1 MQFILSDASG
11 RQLADTA
18 GPQQPHARKP
28 DRLRPVFER
37 GTTMLSNLYTGPQVD
52 QPLLAVD
59 VPVQRDGKTTYALS
73 VLMRPGQMAGI
84 LAEQKLPPHM
94 MASLVDAN
102 GVILARSRDA
112 QKFVG
117 KTAPAPLVAQLRQ
130 KTEGVVQTGSMDGVP
145 IYAGFS
151 RVQGHNWTIA
161 VGMPEAHALDGML
174 PSVPL
179 ISSAAATLVLLGIA
193 MAWLLGGHISRS
205 IRALTAP
212 ARALASGTP
221 MQLAP
226 MSFRE
231 AHDVAA
237 ALCQVERDISR
248 HRHELERLVAERT
261 AQLEASKALLENVY
275 ASAPVGLSFVDL
287 DLRIVM
293 INEYLARI
301 NGKPVSEHIGRLF
314 GDVIRDKQVELD
326 VERDYRKVL
335 ATGEAISGIEMTGTF
350 PDHPGEV
357 RHMLSGYFPVR
368 AADGS
373 LIGIT
378 GLLLDITAQKR
389 TESALRESKQLFTS
403 VVEHMPAT
411 LFVKRA
417 SDLRYEMLNHE
428 CEVTIG
434 LPRERVLGKSDHDL
448 FPTEQADA
456 YAEADRAVLSAGK
469 VMEVGEEAVTTAS
482 GETRYVNTR
491 KVALRGED
499 GRPTYLLGM
508 SIDITER
515 KRADDLLQATSL
527 SLARS
532 NAFIRTVT
540 DQLPG
545 MVVYWDAELRC
556 RFANRFFSEFMGMD
570 VSEIIGATMQQIM
583 GEELYRRN
591 RARIEGVLAGTP
603 QSFFQDRPDARG
615 ESRFVWAN
623 YTPDLDDDGKA
634 RGFFVMVSDVTEM
647 KRAELRLQD
656 LNEQLVRARDKAEA
670 ASRAKSAF
678 VANMSHEIR
687 TPMNAIIGLAR
698 LLEEAPLERRE
709 RSYVVKIQLA
719 TQSLLAVVNDV
730 LDFSKIEAGQL
741 KLDHSRFN
749 LDHIMTSL
757 GVLVG
762 QAAWTKGV
770 EPIFAIGADV
780 PMELLG
786 DPMRL
791 QQVLLN
797 LMSNAVKFTERGEVV
812 LSVRQLSC
820 TERSATLEFCVRD
833 TGIGIS
839 QDQQAHLFESFSQGD
854 NSTSRQYGGTGLGL
868 AICRRLVH
876 LMGSEISVISELA
889 QGSTFRFACT
899 LERAEHG
906 LPAPKPLAPAVRG
919 LRLLIVDDNATV
931 CDLLT
936 RHCEEL
942 GWQVW
947 SADSGQGALAML
959 RQLACAGAPPQL
971 DLLLLDAGLPDID
984 GISFLTQAHR
994 DATLR
999 LPPTIMMAADHQ
1011 TEELIPIA
1019 DSLHIDAVL
1028 SKPATPVRLLAAVTA
1043 VRTCTGGHSAL
1054 PRHTPLSGRLAGM
1067 RLLLVE
1073 DNEIN
1078 QEMAQYIL
1086 LHAGARVD
1094 IAANGRI
1101 AVDLLGERPDRYDAV
1116 LMDLQMPVMNGY
1128 EATAALRAM
1137 GLTSL
1142 PIIAM
1147 TANAMDEDRQLAI
1160 EAGVDA
1166 HVPKPIDV
1174 DELIA
1179 TLTRLVPLRV
1189 SPCGP
1194 ADADWP
1200 AAASEA
1206 QPASLPGID
1215 LEAALQRL
1223 AGNYPAFVGLLK
1235 RFENSQGGTVHEVRT
1250 LLAGDKR
1257 HAAVQQLHR
1266 LRGVAA
1272 NLGAADIAR
1281 FSAQAEMALQDGR
1294 EADLTLLLTE
1304 LDQAIAIVTAAAR
1317 TLPLPLAPA
1326 AEADASPASH
1336 GPDANVPQA
1345 LQELVSLL
1353 QTNNMKALSYFQ
1365 SLRGMLER
1373 RGHDTVLALADAID
1387 TLDFAAAERL
1397 VQDMLKQRD
1406 NA

>member
-1 MQFILSDASG
+1 
-11 RQLADTA
+11 
-18 GPQQPHARKP
+18 
-28 DRLRPVFER
+28 
-37 GTTMLSNLYTGPQVD
+37 
-52 QPLLAVD
+52 
-59 VPVQRDGKTTYALS
+59 
-73 VLMRPGQMAGI
+73 
-84 LAEQKLPPHM
+84 
-94 MASLVDAN
+94 
-102 GVILARSRDA
+102 
-112 QKFVG
+112 
-117 KTAPAPLVAQLRQ
+117 
-130 KTEGVVQTGSMDGVP
+130 
-145 IYAGFS
+145 
-151 RVQGHNWTIA
+151 
-161 VGMPEAHALDGML
+161 
-174 PSVPL
+174 
-179 ISSAAATLVLLGIA
+179 
-193 MAWLLGGHISRS
+193 
-205 IRALTAP
+205 
-212 ARALASGTP
+212 
-221 MQLAP
+221 
-226 MSFRE
+226 
-231 AHDVAA
+231 
-237 ALCQVERDISR
+237 
-248 HRHELERLVAERT
+248 
-261 AQLEASKALLENVY
+261 
-275 ASAPVGLSFVDL
+275 
-287 DLRIVM
+287 
-293 INEYLARI
+293 
-301 NGKPVSEHIGRLF
+301 
-314 GDVIRDKQVELD
+314 
-326 VERDYRKVL
+326 
-335 ATGEAISGIEMTGTF
+335 
-350 PDHPGEV
+350 
-357 RHMLSGYFPVR
+357 MLSGYFPVR
-368 AADGS
+368 AVDGS

-428 CEVTIG
+428 CELTIG

-456 YAEADRAVLSAGK
+456 YADADRAVLSSGK

-499 GRPTYLLGM
+499 GQPTYLLGM

-545 MVVYWDAELRC
+545 MVIYWDAELRC
-556 RFANRFFSEFMGMD
+556 RFANRYFSEFMGMD
-570 VSEIIGATMQQIM
+570 VSEIIGATMQQVM

-591 RARIEGVLAGTP
+591 RARVEGVLAGCP
-603 QSFFQDRPDARG
+603 QSFFQDHPDARG

-770 EPIFAIGADV
+770 EPIFAIGAEV

-868 AICRRLVH
+868 AICRRLVQ

-899 LERAEHG
+899 LERAVHG
-906 LPAPKPLAPAVRG
+906 LPEPRLLAPAVRG
-919 LRLLIVDDNATV
+919 LHLLIVDDNATV
-931 CDLLT
+931 RELLT
-936 RHCEEL
+936 RHCQEL

-947 SADSGQGALAML
+947 SADGSQSALAML
-959 RQLACAGAPPQL
+959 RRLACANAPPQL

-984 GISFLTQAHR
+984 GVSLLTQAHA

-1028 SKPATPVRLLAAVTA
+1028 SKPATPARLLAAVTA
-1043 VRTCTGGHSAL
+1043 VRTCTASHSAL

-1137 GLTSL
+1137 GLTAL

-1147 TANAMDEDRQLAI
+1147 TANAMDEDRQMAI

-1179 TLTRLVPLRV
+1179 TLTRLVPLRAV
-1189 SPCGP
+1189 PCGP

-1200 AAASEA
+1200 AASEA
-1206 QPASLPGID
+1206 PPASLPGID

-1223 AGNYPAFVGLLK
+1223 AGNYPVFVGLLK

-1250 LLAGDKR
+1250 LLAGDKP
-1257 HAAVQQLHR
+1257 HAAGQLLHR

-1272 NLGAADIAR
+1272 NLGATDIAR
-1281 FSAQAEMALQDGR
+1281 FSAQAEAALHEGR
-1294 EADLTLLLTE
+1294 DADLALLLTA

-1326 AEADASPASH
+1326 AEPDASPASH
-1336 GPDANVPQA
+1336 GQDANVPQA

-1365 SLRGMLER
+1365 SLRSMLER

-1387 TLDFAAAERL
+1387 TLDFAAAEKL
-1397 VQDMLKQRD
+1397 VLDMLKQRD